1 MTGNEFRACTWN
13 WSPQEKGLYP
23 EILPLSFF
31 YLMLPSPQIGGDHG
45 AAMNGQGKSS
55 HPSSLVGEIRKLFPK
70 LVQKEETSIEHQ
82 VWTCRDGLQQ
92 LIAGFQEA
100 GDKNLDQLREV
111 QGGFLELFRHF
122 YGKEEYKKLVEKLTD
137 AAFFVYEDKGI
148 GRAAARALYGQN
160 LQGSVTR
167 LEQFAACAL
176 CPFLKIR
183 S

>member
-1 MTGNEFRACTWN
+1 
-13 WSPQEKGLYP
+13 
-23 EILPLSFF
+23 
-31 YLMLPSPQIGGDHG
+31 
-45 AAMNGQGKSS
+45 MNGQGKSS

-100 GDKNLDQLREV
+100 GDKNLDQLRKI

-137 AAFFVYEDKGI
+137 AAFLSMKIRGSDVRQPGCSMVRTFRE
-148 GRAAARALYGQN
+148 A
-160 LQGSVTR
+160 LQGWSS
-167 LEQFAACAL
+167 LQPA
-176 CPFLKIR
+176 PMPI